1 MVEWQGNRA
10 GGCVSRA
17 GRVLSPRWRRPQ
29 DALAF
34 RALRSL
40 CQRLCLFPTDTM
52 AKAVGVRGGR
62 AAPCP
67 SPRPSGSVSRLLL
80 DISLARLLL
89 ATLEVALGPITAAL
103 GPWRLACRLLLALRR
118 LLLRSIGYMAAPAQ
132 LPALRQLSAPLGELR
147 RWHVAAGEA
156 DRRRGVR
163 LPIVGLPCGRC
174 P

>member
-1 MVEWQGNRA
+1 M
-10 GGCVSRA
+10 SRA
-17 GRVLSPRWRRPQ
+17 DRVLGPRWRRPQ

-34 RALRSL
+34 RAPRSL
-40 CQRLCLFPTDTM
+40 YSVCACPPTNTM
-52 AKAVGVRGGR
+52 GKAVGVRGGR

-132 LPALRQLSAPLGELR
+132 LPALRQLSAPLREVR
-147 RWHVAAGEA
+147 RWHVAAGEG
-156 DRRRGVR
+156 DRRRVR